1 VLVEAVPGA
10 KGAAERLVLRQRP
23 EVEGAAVALD
33 PHTGRV
39 LAMSG
44 GFSFRQSKFN
54 RATQAKRQPG
64 SAFKP
69 FVYLAALEEGYTPA
83 SIVLDAPVVIDQG
96 PGLPPWRPENY
107 QQRFFG
113 PSTLR
118 LGLEKSRNLMT
129 VRLTQA
135 IGMEKIIDVA
145 RRFGIDEGLGPYLA
159 ASLGSNEVT
168 VLQLT
173 GAYASLVNGGKR
185 VAPALVERIQ
195 DRRGHTVLRRDER
208 PCQGCQAAVAWDG
221 GLPPVL
227 PDTREQVVD
236 PRHAYQMVLMLE
248 GVVERGTAE
257 AAKSIGKPLAGKTGT
272 TNDSKD
278 AWFVGFSP
286 DLVVGVWLG
295 YDQPRGMG
303 DRETGASVALPPWI
317 EIMREALADEPGPA
331 VPHTARRP
339 PRPDRRRDRSPAG
352 AGQQGG
358 DLGSVPPRHR
368 ALASPRGRG

>member
-1 VLVEAVPGA
+1 VLGLEDGKRQDLPAEELAWTRRAKAAGLARGDVVLVEAMPGGG
-10 KGAAERLVLRQRP
+10 KGGGGGERLALRQRP

-107 QQRFFG
+107 QQRFYG

-129 VRLTQA
+129 VRLAQA
-135 IGMEKIIDVA
+135 IGMEKIVDVA

-168 VLQLT
+168 VLQLV
-173 GAYASLVNGGKR
+173 GAYASLVNGGKK
-185 VAPALVERIQ
+185 VTPALVERIQ
-195 DRRGHTVLRRDER
+195 DRRGRTVLRRDSRACE
-208 PCQGCQAAVAWDG
+208 GCQSAAVAWDG
-221 GLPPVL
+221 G
-227 PDTREQVVD
+227 
-236 PRHAYQMVLMLE
+236 
-248 GVVERGTAE
+248 
-257 AAKSIGKPLAGKTGT
+257 
-272 TNDSKD
+272 
-278 AWFVGFSP
+278 
-286 DLVVGVWLG
+286 
-295 YDQPRGMG
+295 
-303 DRETGASVALPPWI
+303 AS
-317 EIMREALADEPGPA
+317 
-331 VPHTARRP
+331 
-339 PRPDRRRDRSPAG
+339 RRRWWTRASRS
-352 AGQQGG
+352 
-358 DLGSVPPRHR
+358 ST
-368 ALASPRGRG
+368 LATPTRWC